1 VNQLSVDELRDLIEQ
16 AQGVCISIY
25 MPTVKLGA
33 ETQQN
38 PIRFKNVIRQAETQ
52 LQEYNPELRNSDI
65 SKFFQAAQDLD
76 QEEFWQH
83 QNEGL
88 ALFISENFLR
98 YYRLPITI
106 DEMVVVSDRF
116 YLKPLMPLLTG
127 DGQFYVLAL
136 SQQQIRLFEGTR
148 YSIREVEVEGLQ
160 QSMEEALQ
168 YDETAREGQF
178 RQGTSPGNTGA
189 QRQKAGSYHGQGSPD
204 RDDHKRDILQYF
216 YVIDGVLQN
225 YLKNQQAPLVLVG
238 VDYLLP
244 LYHEANT
251 YPHLIDEGISES
263 PKILQ
268 PEELHAEA
276 WPIVEPFYA
285 QAQQAAMDYYQEL
298 SATEKATS
306 AFGDIIPA
314 AYYGRVEQLFVALG
328 EQKWGTFDPETSE
341 LHLHPD
347 AEPGDE
353 DLLNAAAIQTLLNG
367 GVVYAV
373 NQEEVP
379 DNALVAAVLRY

>member
-1 VNQLSVDELRDLIEQ
+1 
-16 AQGVCISIY
+16 
-25 MPTVKLGA
+25 
-33 ETQQN
+33 
-38 PIRFKNVIRQAETQ
+38 
-52 LQEYNPELRNSDI
+52 
-65 SKFFQAAQDLD
+65 LD
-76 QEEFWQH
+76 REEFWQH
-83 QNEGL
+83 QNEGF

-98 YYRLPITI
+98 YYCLPITV

-116 YLKPLMPLLTG
+116 HVKPLMPMLTG

-136 SQQQIRLFEGTR
+136 SQQQIRLFEGTH
-148 YSIREVEVEGLQ
+148 YSIHEVEIEGLP
-160 QSMEEALQ
+160 QSIEEALQ

-178 RQGTSPGNTGA
+178 RQGTSSGNTGA

-216 YVIDGVLQN
+216 YVIDSVLQD

-251 YPHLIDEGISES
+251 YPHLLDEGIGES
-263 PKILQ
+263 PKILH
-268 PEELHAEA
+268 PEELHAAA
-276 WPIVEPFYA
+276 WPIVEPYYA
-285 QAQQAAMDYYQEL
+285 QAQQAAVDYYQEL

-306 AFGDIIPA
+306 AFNDIIPA
-314 AYYGRVEQLFVALG
+314 AYYGRVEQLFVAVG

-379 DNALVAAVLRY
+379 DHALVAAVLRY